1 MNGAFLF
8 RVLPLLLMGW
18 IMMSCDDKTERLLF
32 NFADAAA
39 ANEWRPVNDGVMGGR
54 SDGRSRITDGHTM
67 EFFGTISLENN
78 GGFASVRSVPRTLD
92 LGAND
97 TIVLRVRGDGRE
109 YSLNL
114 YLPNRRMAT
123 SYRAKLSTAKDR
135 WTEIATPMKEFV
147 ETSFGRVVPNAGPV
161 DAAKVNAVGFM
172 LSDKQSGPFRL
183 EVDWIKVRSA
193 ADHLPIQD

>member
-1 MNGAFLF
+1 MNVAFLF
-8 RVLPLLLMGW
+8 RVLPLLPIGW
-18 IMMSCDDKTERLLF
+18 IMMSCDEKTERLLF
-32 NFADAAA
+32 NFADARAA
-39 ANEWRPVNDGVMGGR
+39 KEWRPVNDGVMGGR
-54 SDGRSRITDGHTM
+54 SDGRFHITDAHTM

-92 LGAND
+92 LAAND

-114 YLPNRRMAT
+114 YLPDRRMAA
-123 SYRAKLSTAKDR
+123 SYRAKLSTAKER
-135 WTEIATPMKEFV
+135 WTEIAVPMKEFV

-161 DAAKVNAVGFM
+161 DAAKVNAIGFM

-193 ADHLPIQD
+193 ADHPSIQD